1 MSFSTS
7 SNATT
12 LDLAVVL
19 ANQELFRT
27 EVVALKKRVDDLEKG
42 GSIPAANLFV
52 EAPAFPAGFCY
63 LLIFR
68 ETVRDAARLALG
80 NDVSFSRLRQFVNS
94 NAGCLDDTRH
104 DFKIMCTAMEGLNP
118 LFHVTYG
125 GNLSAAHVSMAG
137 HNKARLGSSTY
148 RLDPLYIKGR
158 IAHHSRAFAGFKTS
172 SPRKPRQRVKS
183 AIRKLRVQVRI
194 QNPQVRPPTP
204 VAVKAP
210 RVKKE
215 VKPPSVW
222 AKLPCS
228 PALFLKALKGF
239 LSLVKLKEL
248 DEVSIKLGQSFLS
261 KHPIYSKQGDCF
273 WRVVTTL
280 KNNRPVWAR
289 YTTRLDLSNH
299 VEHTWF
305 PGATRISFVH
315 FLSLS
320 LSTLFFSDEPEMQA
334 SLNLAAPPI
343 AALGGVRQVATSLI
357 VPRKAEG
364 FDRLW
369 TPNLWPTQMV
379 AYRTSW
385 DDTTNPGRISSTRL
399 SEYSYHFPM
408 DLPNPRLPQIFEEY
422 LHSTWFRNLPLEEGD
437 FTQVS
442 YDRNFPADET
452 DRVVL
457 DEFKAIGQII
467 SGNMSMDV
475 LKDADTQASMSRAL
489 GSRGQRLQLGWEAN
503 LVPRWQATRN
513 LAISSFA
520 DRNYTEMCFRLVT
533 SRICSTATNDLF
545 HGIQGYERYVANTA
559 TNIQIIHINA
569 QTPIPAAP
577 VPGAPPALPVQN
589 NEHDFWLPATQSA
602 LLYGTA
608 QFIDGEGLSKEHI
621 ALIVGSLAPK
631 DRTNVPVVRKPQPAG
646 VPLPPSPGNSRP
658 QTPRQHQLPP
668 QAYDYYLPNIVR
680 HTYPNGVTHI
690 YVHHG
695 NHPLPNAADQAWI
708 QAHAFDFPD
717 QTVCDSVIR
726 FLSLRHGLGPVFAKS
741 FDIAVYRAVGY
752 DYTDARGADPANRS
766 DDIVDCSG
774 STMMYLPRNKTGA
787 GYFDVF
793 FTPSHISSYVEDI
806 LSIPSNHLVHSLS
819 LISHARAVSLS
830 WACKAGS
837 FVGNIWT
844 LPAAGGQQFL
854 RNHADKW
861 LHQYYDETNLWTVLF
876 ANAQATQFGFNPSY
890 YTRRTESGFVI
901 PWWHTYVAPYL
912 ANHYLELWMMQTI
925 PTFQVLP
932 YFDDSQLS
940 SHVRWADGTPDQ
952 VTSRYD
958 QDTRPQIRL
967 AREIEAFPGHAWLG
981 DGGAE
986 YNSQFYIAQG
996 NNGQFAY
1003 SGGRHKLGL
1012 RRWDASYA
1020 RSFPAA
1026 PGLAAVHTMCQ
1037 PGSHFSDFLLPGS
1050 LLSYRMNNDRVVNW
1064 GVTPTSDL
1072 TRLEVGRWWSAGSG
1086 EAHTSLMVNYIPP
1099 SGEHYE
1105 IDSMADY
1112 SVTLWTE
1119 NNRFSAMTFNNV
1131 ASVITS
1137 ENFHP
1142 RDLKVGQNP
1151 FSLNFDSAPHSYQQY
1166 APARI
1171 TTRVK
1176 SLRITN
1182 TLNPKAEAKSINSFL
1197 GDRVKAQASIKYETK
1212 YPLWQDQLPEMR
1224 PGFATTNDEGITYHE
1239 GNPPEG
1245 PSREPTPTY
1254 SEYMDQKPNDSPSK
1268 EEIER
1273 AIGVLARDEEI
1284 RKRFDDNYQQYLSEE
1299 RVKAAARAVKEAE
1312 KAFRPSNPSK
1322 VRFPKTKK
1330 PYTPSVPTPHT
1341 QYARNQ
1347 FTPANT
1353 TTTGPQRGQFSGA
1366 ASTLP
1371 KNTVPNDS
1379 SAAQAQSGAIT
1390 MAALL
1395 AQKGRLTP
1403 TSIVAGQR
1411 HPGRGPTLVEL
1422 TRAKLRPVT
1431 PKVLENIHPVG
1442 KVTGNSADFPPLPNQ
1457 DISPEVDA
1465 PADTHQPPTI
1475 SEETEEPRI
1484 ANQRGVIHPKPITPL
1499 TIRWT
1504 GTGGEAQDQV
1514 LRNLYEQTRPP
1525 PINTTTAKN

>member
-1 MSFSTS
+1 MSTSTS

-27 EVVALKKRVDDLEKG
+27 EVVALKRRVDDLEKS
-42 GSIPAANLFV
+42 GSIPAAELFSD
-52 EAPAFPAGFCY
+52 APAFPAGFCY

-68 ETVRDAARLALG
+68 ETARDAARFSLG
-80 NDVSFSRLRQFVNS
+80 NDASFSRLRQFVDS
-94 NAGCLDDTRH
+94 NVACLDDTRQ
-104 DFKIMCTAMEGLNP
+104 DFKLVCTGMEGDNS

-125 GNLSAAHVSMAG
+125 GNLSAHDVSMAG
-137 HNKARLGSSTY
+137 HNKARLGSASY

-158 IAHHSRAFAGFKTS
+158 IAHESRAFAGFKTCR
-172 SPRKPRQRVKS
+172 PRSPRQRVKS
-183 AIRKLRVQVRI
+183 AARKLRVEVRVSE
-194 QNPQVRPPTP
+194 PRVRPPTLP
-204 VAVKAP
+204 VRKVAKIPKAT
-210 RVKKE
+210 
-215 VKPPSVW
+215 KPSSCWTP
-222 AKLPCS
+222 LPCS
-228 PALFLKALKGF
+228 SELFLRALKGF
-239 LSLVKLKEL
+239 LALVNRKDLCATDMAL
-248 DEVSIKLGQSFLS
+248 AQAFLT
-261 KHPIYSKQGDCF
+261 KHAIYSKQGDCF
-273 WRVVTTL
+273 WRVVKTL
-280 KNNRPVWAR
+280 TNGKPVWVR
-289 YTTRLDLSNH
+289 YSTRFDHSNH

-305 PGATRISFVH
+305 PKSTRVSLTH

-320 LSTLFFSDEPEMQA
+320 LSTLFFTDEPDMKA

-379 AYRTSW
+379 AYQTSW
-385 DDTTNPGRISSTRL
+385 DDSTTPGLISSTRL
-399 SEYSYHFPM
+399 SEYSYHFPT

-437 FTQVS
+437 FTAVS
-442 YDRNFPADET
+442 YNRNFPADET

-513 LAISSFA
+513 LAISSYA

-559 TNIQIIHINA
+559 TNVQIIHINA

-608 QFIDGEGLSKEHI
+608 QFIDGEGLSREHI

-631 DRTNVPVVRKPQPAG
+631 DRTNVPVIRKPQPAG
-646 VPLPPSPGNSRP
+646 VPLPHSPGSSRANSP
-658 QTPRQHQLPP
+658 VPP
-668 QAYDYYLPNIVR
+668 QVQDYDYFLPNIVR

-690 YVHHG
+690 YIHHG
-695 NHPLPNAADQAWI
+695 NNPIPNLAEQAWI

-726 FLSLRHGLGPVFAKS
+726 FLSLRHGLGPVFSKS
-741 FDIAVYRAVGY
+741 FDIAIYRAVGY
-752 DYTDARGADPANRS
+752 DYADARGANPGNQS
-766 DDIVDCSG
+766 NDIVDCSG

-787 GYFDVF
+787 GYFDIF
-793 FTPSHISSYVEDI
+793 FTPAHISSYVEDI

-932 YFDDSQLS
+932 YFDDNQLS
-940 SHVRWADGTPDQ
+940 SHVRWANGTPDQ

-958 QDTRPQIRL
+958 QDARPQIRL

-996 NNGQFAY
+996 NDGQFAY

-1026 PGLAAVHTMCQ
+1026 PGLGVVHTMT
-1037 PGSHFSDFLLPGS
+1037 PAGSHFSDFLLPGS
-1050 LLSYRMNNDRVVNW
+1050 LLSYRMSNDRVVNW

-1086 EAHTSLMVNYIPP
+1086 EAHTSLMINYIPP

-1131 ASVITS
+1131 ANIITS

-1182 TLNPKAEAKSINSFL
+1182 TLDPKTEAKSINSYL
-1197 GDRVKAQASIKYETK
+1197 GERVKAQASIKYETK
-1212 YPLWQDQLPEMR
+1212 YPLWQDELPEMR

-1239 GNPPEG
+1239 GQPPAG

-1268 EEIER
+1268 EEVER

-1284 RKRFDDNYQQYLSEE
+1284 RKRFDDNYQQYLADE
-1299 RVKAAARAVKEAE
+1299 RVKTAARAVKEAE
-1312 KAFRPSNPSK
+1312 KSYRPTTTSK

-1330 PYTPSVPTPHT
+1330 AHTPTVPTPHT
-1341 QYARNQ
+1341 QYAKNQ

-1353 TTTGPQRGQFSGA
+1353 TTTGPQRGQFSGN
-1366 ASTLP
+1366 ASSLP
-1371 KNTVPNDS
+1371 KNVAPNDAA
-1379 SAAQAQSGAIT
+1379 AAQAQSGAIT

-1403 TSIVAGQR
+1403 TLPVAGQR
-1411 HPGRGPTLVEL
+1411 RPTRSPTLVEL
-1422 TRAKLRPVT
+1422 TRAKLRPTT
-1431 PKVLENIHPVG
+1431 PKITENINPVG
-1442 KVTGNSADFPPLPNQ
+1442 RVVDNDSEFPALPKQDGPAPVETPISADQLPT
-1457 DISPEVDA
+1457 V
-1465 PADTHQPPTI
+1465 
-1475 SEETEEPRI
+1475 SEEPEEPRI
-1484 ANQRGVIHPKPITPL
+1484 ARQRGIVHPKPITPL

-1504 GTGGEAQDQV
+1504 GTGQEAQDQV
-1514 LRNLYEQTRPP
+1514 LRNLYDQTRPP
-1525 PINTTTAKN
+1525 PTNITTPKN